1 MTAQRPTLGVLDLLL
16 AVSEHGSLGAAARA
30 VGMAQPNASR
40 ALARLERDTGLV
52 LLHRG
57 PDGSTLTEQGSVF
70 ADWSRDVLRAAD
82 RLRIGAEALRHA
94 QEGEVTVAAS
104 MTTAEHLVPVW
115 LTELRRVEPASRI
128 SLSVHNSHRVFDL
141 VLAGTCALGFVETP
155 RVRAGLKSV
164 TVAHDSLVVVVPPN
178 HPWARRRRPLEP
190 AALAETPLA
199 VREAGSGTRLT
210 LDAVLAPYQPVAP
223 ALELSSNAAVR
234 TSVIAGAAPAVL
246 SVLAVHDALRSGEL
260 RAVPVTGLDL
270 TRRLRAV
277 WSPPQ
282 RPSGAVGEL
291 VRIAGRIGVPD
302 HTGPPTPVRS
312 GPGRPAVGGSAG
324 RR

>member
-1 MTAQRPTLGVLDLLL
+1 MTAQWPTLGVLDLLL

-52 LLHRG
+52 LVHRE
-57 PDGSTLTEQGSVF
+57 PDGSTLTEEGSVF

-94 QEGEVTVAAS
+94 QEGQVTVAAS

-115 LTELRRVEPASRI
+115 LAELRRIEPTSRI
-128 SLSVHNSHRVFDL
+128 NLSVHNSHQVFDL
-141 VLAGTCALGFVETP
+141 VRDGACDLGFVETP
-155 RVRAGLKSV
+155 RVRSGLKSV
-164 TVAHDSLVVVVPPN
+164 TVAHDSLVVVVATT
-178 HPWARRRRPLEP
+178 HPWARRRRPLSP
-190 AALAETPLA
+190 GDLAETPLV
-199 VREAGSGTRLT
+199 VREPGSGTRLT
-210 LDAVLAPYQPVAP
+210 LDAVLAPHHPVGP

-234 TSVIAGAAPAVL
+234 TSVIAGAGPAVL

-260 RAVPVTGLDL
+260 RAVPMAGLDM

-277 WSPPQ
+277 WSPPR
-282 RPSGAVGEL
+282 RPTGAAGEL
-291 VRIAGRIGVPD
+291 VRIAQRIGVPD
-302 HTGPPTPVRS
+302 HGVAGVSRGRARGTG
-312 GPGRPAVGGSAG
+312 GGSAD

>member
-1 MTAQRPTLGVLDLLL
+1 MTAQWPTLGVLDLLL

-40 ALARLERDTGLV
+40 ALARLERDMGLV
-52 LLHRG
+52 LVHRG

-94 QEGEVTVAAS
+94 QEGQVSVAAS

-115 LTELRRVEPASRI
+115 LAELRRIEPASRI
-128 SLSVHNSHRVFDL
+128 SLSVHNSQQVFDL
-141 VLAGTCALGFVETP
+141 VRDGGCDLGFVESP
-155 RVRAGLKSV
+155 RVRSGLNSV
-164 TVAHDSLVVVVPPN
+164 TVAHDSLVVVVAPN
-178 HPWARRRRPLEP
+178 HPWARRRRPLNP
-190 AALAETPLA
+190 AELAGTPLV
-199 VREAGSGTRLT
+199 VRESGSGTRLT
-210 LDAVLAPYQPVAP
+210 LDAVLAPHHPVGP
-223 ALELSSNAAVR
+223 ALELRSNAAVR
-234 TSVIAGAAPAVL
+234 TSVIAGAGAAVL

-260 RAVPVTGLDL
+260 RAVPMAGLDM

-277 WSPPQ
+277 WSPPH
-282 RPSGAVGEL
+282 RPTGAAGEL
-291 VRIAGRIGVPD
+291 IRIAQRIGVPALGD
-302 HTGPPTPVRS
+302 ASPAVRN
-312 GPGRPAVGGSAG
+312 GPGRGRGGGSAP